1 MKLLRILTGLH
12 AGAEI
17 ALGAGEH
24 RIGAGDDA
32 AIRITDWRD
41 GDLLLSI
48 DAQGT
53 TRAQRAAPV
62 PSETAADP
70 FDADGSPLLMQDF
83 VPVPF
88 GETAL
93 CVGPADG
100 AWPSDLE
107 LLATLW
113 APPPGAD
120 AARRGAQRKLAA
132 CAAAGGALVAGLLAM
147 GAMLASAHPN
157 APPPVEHADAL
168 ATRIGAELMRAGYA
182 ELHAA
187 PRGAMVAVTGMVATP
202 ADDLAARKLLDRLAA
217 HRVERQYDVAQDDAQ
232 SIGES
237 LGASGTSGAT
247 VAYAGQGR
255 FRVSGVVPDLARL
268 RKAVERVRA
277 DVGPNVRAIEV
288 DARQSG
294 DAPVPVAYSGMLE
307 IGDVRYIETPDGVK
321 HVFAGAPADGAP
333 DLN

>member
-12 AGAEI
+12 AGVEI
-17 ALGAGEH
+17 ALDAGEH
-24 RIGAGDDA
+24 RIGAGEDA
-32 AIRITDWRD
+32 EIRITDWRD

-48 DAQGT
+48 DAQGV
-53 TRAQRAAPV
+53 TRARRAAGMP
-62 PSETAADP
+62 PETAADR
-70 FDADGSPLLMQDF
+70 FDADGSPLLMLDF

-93 CVGPADG
+93 CVGPERG

-132 CAAAGGALVAGLLAM
+132 CAAAGGALVAGLFAM
-147 GAMLASAHPN
+147 GAMLASAHPS
-157 APPPVEHADAL
+157 APPAVETVDAL
-168 ATRIGAELMRAGYA
+168 ASRLGGELERAGYA

-187 PRGAMVAVTGMVATP
+187 PRGAMVAVSGMVATS
-202 ADDLAARKLLDRLAA
+202 ADDLAARRLLDRLAA
-217 HRVERQYDVAQDDAQ
+217 HRVERRYDVAQDDAQ

-237 LGASGTSGAT
+237 LGVSGAT
-247 VAYAGQGR
+247 VAYAGHGR
-255 FRVSGVVPDLARL
+255 FRVSGVVPDLSRL
-268 RKAVERVRA
+268 RAAVERVRA

-294 DAPVPVAYSGMLE
+294 EAPVPVAYSGMLE

-321 HVFAGAPADGAP
+321 HVFAGAPA
-333 DLN
+333 LN

>member
-48 DAQGT
+48 DAQGA

-62 PSETAADP
+62 PPETAADP

-93 CVGPADG
+93 CVGPAHG

-120 AARRGAQRKLAA
+120 AARR
-132 CAAAGGALVAGLLAM
+132 GALVAGLLAM

>member
-17 ALGAGEH
+17 ALDAGEH

-32 AIRITDWRD
+32 EIRITDWRD

-48 DAQGT
+48 DAQGA
-53 TRAQRAAPV
+53 TRARRAAPV
-62 PSETAADP
+62 PAETAADA
-70 FDADGSPLLMQDF
+70 FDADGSPLLMLDF

-93 CVGPADG
+93 CVGPANG
-100 AWPSDLE
+100 EWPSDLE
-107 LLATLW
+107 LLAALW

-147 GAMLASAHPN
+147 GAMLASAHPGV
-157 APPPVEHADAL
+157 PPPVERADAL
-168 ATRIGAELMRAGYA
+168 ATRIGAELRRAGYA
-182 ELHAA
+182 ELHTA

-237 LGASGTSGAT
+237 LGVSGAT

-255 FRVSGVVPDLARL
+255 FRVSGVVRDIAQL
-268 RKAVERVRA
+268 RAAIERVRA
-277 DVGPNVRAIEV
+277 DVGPNVRAIDV

-321 HVFAGAPADGAP
+321 HVFAGASADGAP

>member
-24 RIGAGDDA
+24 RIGAGEDA
-32 AIRITDWRD
+32 EIRITDWRD
-41 GDLLLSI
+41 GDLQLSI
-48 DAQGT
+48 DAQGVT
-53 TRAQRAAPV
+53 SARRVAPV
-62 PSETAADP
+62 PPETAADP
-70 FDADGSPLLMQDF
+70 FDADGSALLMLDF

-147 GAMLASAHPN
+147 GAMLASAHPS
-157 APPPVEHADAL
+157 APPAIEPADAL
-168 ATRIGAELMRAGYA
+168 ANRVGAELKRAGYA

-237 LGASGTSGAT
+237 LGVSGAT

-255 FRVSGVVPDLARL
+255 FRVSGVVPDVAQL
-268 RKAVERVRA
+268 RASVERVRA
-277 DVGPNVRAIEV
+277 DVGPNVRAIDV

-321 HVFAGAPADGAP
+321 HVFAGASADGAP
-333 DLN
+333 NLN

>member
-17 ALGAGEH
+17 ALDAGEH
-24 RIGAGDDA
+24 RIGAGEDA
-32 AIRITDWRD
+32 EIRITDWRD

-48 DAQGT
+48 DARGA
-53 TRAQRAAPV
+53 TRARRAASAP
-62 PSETAADP
+62 PETAADP
-70 FDADGSPLLMQDF
+70 FDADGSPLLMLDF

-93 CVGPADG
+93 CVGPAG
-100 AWPSDLE
+100 GEWPSDLD

-147 GAMLASAHPN
+147 GAMLASAHPG
-157 APPPVEHADAL
+157 APPAVETADAL
-168 ATRIGAELMRAGYA
+168 ATRIGGELGRAGYT

-187 PRGAMVAVTGMVATP
+187 PRGAMVAVSGMVATP
-202 ADDLAARKLLDRLAA
+202 ADDLAARKLLDRLAV
-217 HRVERQYDVAQDDAQ
+217 HRVERRYDVAQDDAQ

-237 LGASGTSGAT
+237 LGVPGAT

-255 FRVSGVVPDLARL
+255 FLVSGVVPNVAQL
-268 RKAVERVRA
+268 RAAVDRVRA
-277 DVGPNVRAIEV
+277 DVGPNVRAIEI

-333 DLN
+333 NLN

>member
-12 AGAEI
+12 AGVEI
-17 ALGAGEH
+17 ALDAGEH

-32 AIRITDWRD
+32 EIRITDWRD

-48 DAQGT
+48 DAQGV
-53 TRAQRAAPV
+53 TRARRAAGMQP
-62 PSETAADP
+62 ETAADR
-70 FDADGSPLLMQDF
+70 FDADGSPLLMLDF

-93 CVGPADG
+93 CVGPEQG

-147 GAMLASAHPN
+147 GAMLASAHPS
-157 APPPVEHADAL
+157 APPAVETVDAL
-168 ATRIGAELMRAGYA
+168 ASRLGGELERAGYA

-187 PRGAMVAVTGMVATP
+187 PRGAMVAVSGMVATS
-202 ADDLAARKLLDRLAA
+202 ADDLAARRLLERLAA
-217 HRVERQYDVAQDDAQ
+217 HRVERRYDVAQDDAQ

-237 LGASGTSGAT
+237 LGVSGAT

-255 FRVSGVVPDLARL
+255 FRVSGVVPDLSRL
-268 RKAVERVRA
+268 RAAVERVRA

-294 DAPVPVAYSGMLE
+294 EAPVPVAYSGMLE

-321 HVFAGAPADGAP
+321 HVFAGAPA
-333 DLN
+333 LN

>member
-17 ALGAGEH
+17 ALDAGEH
-24 RIGAGDDA
+24 RIGAGEDA

-41 GDLLLSI
+41 GDLLLTI
-48 DAQGT
+48 DMQGVVSA
-53 TRAQRAAPV
+53 RRAAPV
-62 PSETAADP
+62 APEAADDP
-70 FDADGSPLLMQDF
+70 FDADGSTLLLLDF

-93 CVGPADG
+93 CVGPANG
-100 AWPSDLE
+100 AWPSDLD

-120 AARRGAQRKLAA
+120 AARRGAQRKLAV
-132 CAAAGGALVAGLLAM
+132 CAAAGGALVAGLLAT
-147 GAMLASAHPN
+147 GAMLASAHSS
-157 APPPVEHADAL
+157 PPPPPETVDAL
-168 ATRIGAELMRAGYA
+168 AKRVGVELRRAGYE
-182 ELHAA
+182 ELSVA
-187 PRGAMVAVTGMVATP
+187 PRGAMVAVTGMVSSP

-217 HRVERQYDVAQDDAQ
+217 GRAERQYDVAQDDAQ

-237 LGASGTSGAT
+237 LGVAGAT

-255 FRVSGVVPDLARL
+255 FRVSGTVPNVAQLNA
-268 RKAVERVRA
+268 AIERVRA
-277 DVGPNVRAIEV
+277 DVGPNVRAIDV

-321 HVFAGAPADGAP
+321 HVFAGASPDGAS

>member
-1 MKLLRILTGLH
+1 
-12 AGAEI
+12 
-17 ALGAGEH
+17 
-24 RIGAGDDA
+24 
-32 AIRITDWRD
+32 
-41 GDLLLSI
+41 
-48 DAQGT
+48 
-53 TRAQRAAPV
+53 
-62 PSETAADP
+62 
-70 FDADGSPLLMQDF
+70 
-83 VPVPF
+83 
-88 GETAL
+88 
-93 CVGPADG
+93 
-100 AWPSDLE
+100 
-107 LLATLW
+107 
-113 APPPGAD
+113 
-120 AARRGAQRKLAA
+120 
-132 CAAAGGALVAGLLAM
+132 M

-157 APPPVEHADAL
+157 GPPPVEHADAL
-168 ATRIGAELMRAGYA
+168 ATRIGAELTRAGYA

-237 LGASGTSGAT
+237 LGASGAT

-255 FRVSGVVPDLARL
+255 FRVSGVVPDLAQL

-277 DVGPNVRAIEV
+277 DVGPNVRAIEI

-321 HVFAGAPADGAP
+321 HVFAGAPADGEP

>member
-17 ALGAGEH
+17 ALDAGEH
-24 RIGAGDDA
+24 RIGAGEDA
-32 AIRITDWRD
+32 EIRITDWRD

-48 DAQGT
+48 DAQGV
-53 TRAQRAAPV
+53 TRARRATPV
-62 PSETAADP
+62 PPETAADP
-70 FDADGSPLLMQDF
+70 FDADGSPLLILDF

-100 AWPSDLE
+100 AWPGDLE

-132 CAAAGGALVAGLLAM
+132 CAAAGGAIVAGLLAM
-147 GAMLASAHPN
+147 GAMLASAHPS
-157 APPPVEHADAL
+157 APPPVETADAL
-168 ATRIGAELMRAGYA
+168 ANRLGAALKGAGYA

-237 LGASGTSGAT
+237 LGVSGAT
-247 VAYAGQGR
+247 VVYAGQGR
-255 FRVSGVVPDLARL
+255 FRVSGVVPDVARL
-268 RKAVERVRA
+268 RAAVERVRA
-277 DVGPNVRAIEV
+277 DVGPNVRAIDV

>member
-48 DAQGT
+48 DAQGVT
-53 TRAQRAAPV
+53 SARRAAPV
-62 PSETAADP
+62 PAETAADP
-70 FDADGSPLLMQDF
+70 FDADGSPLLMLDF

-147 GAMLASAHPN
+147 GAMLASAHP
-157 APPPVEHADAL
+157 AALPPVEHADAL
-168 ATRIGAELMRAGYA
+168 ATRIGAELERAGYV

-237 LGASGTSGAT
+237 LGVAGAT

-255 FRVSGVVPDLARL
+255 FRVAGVVPDLARL
-268 RKAVERVRA
+268 RTAVERVRA
-277 DVGPNVRAIEV
+277 DIGPNVRAIEV

-307 IGDVRYIETPDGVK
+307 IGDVRYVETPDGVK
-321 HVFAGAPADGAP
+321 HVFAGASADGAP

>member
-12 AGAEI
+12 AGVEI
-17 ALGAGEH
+17 ALDAGEH

-32 AIRITDWRD
+32 EIRITGWRD

-48 DAQGT
+48 DAQGV
-53 TRAQRAAPV
+53 TRARRAAGMQP
-62 PSETAADP
+62 ETAADR
-70 FDADGSPLLMQDF
+70 FDADGSPLLMLDF

-93 CVGPADG
+93 CVGPEQG

-147 GAMLASAHPN
+147 GAMLASAHPS
-157 APPPVEHADAL
+157 APPAVETVDAL
-168 ATRIGAELMRAGYA
+168 ASRLGGELKRAGYA

-187 PRGAMVAVTGMVATP
+187 PRGAMVAVSGMVATS
-202 ADDLAARKLLDRLAA
+202 ADDLAARRLLERLAA
-217 HRVERQYDVAQDDAQ
+217 HRVERRYDVAQDDAQ

-237 LGASGTSGAT
+237 LGVSGAT

-255 FRVSGVVPDLARL
+255 FRVSGVVPDLSRL
-268 RKAVERVRA
+268 RAAVERVRA
-277 DVGPNVRAIEV
+277 DVGPNVRGIEV

-294 DAPVPVAYSGMLE
+294 EAPVPVAYSGMLE

-321 HVFAGAPADGAP
+321 HVFAGAPA
-333 DLN
+333 LN